1 MSRKKI
7 FRKCIITN
15 KIINVDNMIRIVRD
29 KNNNFF
35 LDINKNI
42 QGRGAYITNEFGLI
56 MQALEKK
63 SLNRTF
69 RSNIPNDVYNSLKQ
83 EVKENEENKNKKQ

>member
-1 MSRKKI
+1 MSKKEI

-15 KIINVDNMIRIVRD
+15 KIINVNDMIRIVRD

-35 LDINKNI
+35 IDINKNI
-42 QGRGAYITNEFGLI
+42 QGRGAYITNEFELI

-63 SLNRTF
+63 ILNKTF
-69 RSNIPNDVYNSLKQ
+69 RSNISNDVYSSLKQ
-83 EVKENEENKNKKQ
+83 EVKENEENKSKKQ